1 MDAEEIVTWC
11 REKQLAINRAFV
23 LSNVTEDV
31 SDEVLLA
38 TLTYVKAFGKI
49 RLHGRC
55 SYSADKKQYV
65 L

>member
-23 LSNVTEDV
+23 LSNVTEDM
-31 SDEVLLA
+31 SDEVLLE

-55 SYSADKKQYV
+55 SY
-65 L
+65 